1 MRKSIFIKR
10 LFLSFGADTEL
21 WYTTRKNNSRLY
33 SLFGIR
39 FCPDYCPNVGMKAF
53 VIDVTF
59 PFLIFSI
66 GWATKRKQSSAK

>member
-10 LFLSFGADTEL
+10 LYLSFGADTEL
-21 WYTTRKNNSRLY
+21 WYTTRKNDSRIY
-33 SLFGIR
+33 SLFHVG

-53 VIDVTF
+53 VIDVTL

-66 GWATKRKQSSAK
+66 GWAKKRKQRLAK